1 MRFCW
6 AALWSGWLLCCPN
19 PAWSWGFYAHER
31 INELSVYLLPPGMQG
46 LFRAQQDYL
55 RRHATDPDKRRYAMA
70 EEAPRHYIDLDRYG
84 IYPFESLPR
93 SWKEAVACYSEDTLQ
108 KHGIVPWW
116 LETMMH
122 RLTTAF
128 REKNTARMLQL
139 SAEIGHYLAD
149 AHVPLH
155 ACSNHNG
162 QFTDQ
167 RGIHGLWESRIPEL
181 LAEKKWNFWIGQA
194 DFIETPATYFWD
206 RVLESAQASDSV
218 LRLERTLNAGY
229 RSDGKYAFE
238 ERNGKL
244 IRQYA
249 AGYATAYDSLLSG
262 MVERRMRL
270 SIYSVASIWYT
281 CWVLAGQPELPKSKK
296 EESDPEIREMIR
308 QLDRQWRLH
317 RKNESEHL

>member
-1 MRFCW
+1 MY
-6 AALWSGWLLCCPN
+6 AALCSGWILCCPN

-55 RRHATDPDKRRYAMA
+55 RRHATDPDKQRYAIA

-93 SWKEAVACYSEDTLQ
+93 NWKEAVACYSEDTLQ

-116 LETMMH
+116 LETMMY
-122 RLTTAF
+122 RLTKAF
-128 REKNTARMLQL
+128 REKNTARILQI

-181 LAEKKWNFWIGQA
+181 LAETKWNFWIGQA

-218 LRLERTLNAGY
+218 LRLERMLNTSY

-244 IRQYA
+244 VRQYA

-281 CWVLAGQPELPKSKK
+281 CWVMAGQPDLPKPRKN
-296 EESDPEIREMIR
+296 EPDPETREMIR

>member
-1 MRFCW
+1 MC
-6 AALWSGWLLCCPN
+6 AALWSGWILCCPN

-55 RRHATDPDKRRYAMA
+55 RRHATDPDKRRYAIA

-84 IYPFESLPR
+84 SYPFESLPR
-93 SWKEAVACYSEDTLQ
+93 NWKEAVACYSEDTLQ

-116 LETMMH
+116 LETMMY
-122 RLTTAF
+122 RLTKAF
-128 REKNTARMLQL
+128 REKNTARILQI

-181 LAEKKWNFWIGQA
+181 LAETKWNFWIGQA

-218 LRLERTLNAGY
+218 LRLEGMLNASY

-244 IRQYA
+244 VRQYA

-281 CWVLAGQPELPKSKK
+281 CWVMAGQPDLPKPRKN
-296 EESDPEIREMIR
+296 EPDPENWEMIR